1 MARLGHC
8 EPMGLELRFTEA
20 ETSIA
25 PPDVAAFAA
34 VDQTLLREQLADHDD
49 ISPLGDL
56 VTASLIASRLD
67 WVDAEP
73 SRAQAPVFV
82 AQRHW
87 PIPAIT
93 LPSTPAIG
101 DLREADPGQFLLA
114 DHAHGHFAWPQS
126 RHSRGAAALVLAAC
140 IPMFVPNTAAAQSPT
155 AQSPTAQSPTAQS
168 PTARSSSAQSSSA
181 LPPPPILPPAPT
193 PALPAPPPPTTAVT
207 PDPDAPPTAQ
217 EPGHVNLQAVLYAL
231 KGHEAIVSVGAR
243 MISGLI
249 IGVDGGFVMMVDE
262 NREGRIA
269 MIPKE
274 QITDVRGRVRSQ
286 GRTGGDTSS
295 AKLPPDGTGMLA
307 GGGILVALGTPL
319 FISGVVFVALAPSYT
334 PLWAPQ
340 LLPAMALLGGGIPLL
355 VTGSRRRQAFNQ
367 AMFENRL
374 SRLTPAVGRTPHGAW
389 TGGLTLR
396 F

>member
-20 ETSIA
+20 ETSLA
-25 PPDVAAFAA
+25 PPDVTAFAA
-34 VDQTLLREQLADHDD
+34 VDHALLREQLADHDD

-73 SRAQAPVFV
+73 SRAKAPVFV

-87 PIPAIT
+87 PIPAIAR
-93 LPSTPAIG
+93 PSTPALS
-101 DLREADPGQFLLA
+101 DLREADPEDFLLA
-114 DHAHGHFAWPQS
+114 DHAHGHFAWPHS

-140 IPMFVPNTAAAQSPT
+140 IPMFVPNTASAQSPT
-155 AQSPTAQSPTAQS
+155 AQSPSAQSPS
-168 PTARSSSAQSSSA
+168 ARSSSAQSPST
-181 LPPPPILPPAPT
+181 LPPPPILPPAPA
-193 PALPAPPPPTTAVT
+193 PALPTPPPPTTAIT
-207 PDPDAPPTAQ
+207 QELDPPPTAQ
-217 EPGHVNLQAVLYAL
+217 EPGHVSLQAVLYAL
-231 KGHEAIVSVGAR
+231 KGHEAIVFVGAR
-243 MISGLI
+243 MISGLV

-262 NREGRIA
+262 SREGRIA

-274 QITDVRGRVRSQ
+274 QITDVRGKVRSQ
-286 GRTGGDTSS
+286 GRTGGSA

-307 GGGILVALGTPL
+307 GGGILVAFGTPL
-319 FISGVVFVALAPSYT
+319 FISGVVFVALLPSYA
-334 PLWAPQ
+334 PVWAPQ
-340 LLPAMALLGGGIPLL
+340 LLPAMAFLGGGIPLL
-355 VTGSRRRQAFNQ
+355 VSGSRRRQAYNQ

-374 SRLTPAVGRTPHGAW
+374 GRLTPAVGRTPHGAW